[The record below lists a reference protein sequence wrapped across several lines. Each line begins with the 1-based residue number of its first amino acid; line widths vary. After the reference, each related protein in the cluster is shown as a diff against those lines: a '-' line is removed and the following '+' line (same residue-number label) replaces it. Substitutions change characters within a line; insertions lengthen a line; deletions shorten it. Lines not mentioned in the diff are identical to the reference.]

1 MQLIAKERGSHVV
14 MVPEIYNLCLL
25 RSDVSHHD
33 LSAWRIDGFGGAPM
47 PAITIKKLRQQLL
60 DLELIHAY
68 GATETT
74 SPATILPLGDDD
86 RHRDSIGTVV
96 PCGDIWV
103 MDEYSRE
110 VGVGQPGELWI
121 GGPMVV
127 PGYWHNPEADQRE
140 FVAGHWCS
148 GDIGSMDSQ
157 GYVRIFDRNQEIR
170 LTS

>member
-1 MQLIAKERGSHVV
+1 MQLIAEERVSHVV
-14 MVPEIYNLCLL
+14 MVPEMYNLCLL

-33 LSAWRIDGFGGAPM
+33 LSAWRIGGFGGAPM
-47 PAITIKKLRQQLL
+47 PEITIKKLRQQLP

-68 GATETT
+68 GAT
-74 SPATILPLGDDD
+74 SPATILPLGDDG

-103 MDEYSRE
+103 IDEYGRE

-127 PGYWHNPEADQRE
+127 PGYWHNPEAD
-140 FVAGHWCS
+140 HWCS

-157 GYVRIFDRNQEIR
+157 GCVRIFDRNQETR